1 MTIRIRRLALL
12 LPVLA
17 VGLSLE
23 LAAALHAQTAPAPA
37 LAGRVSSAAEGPME
51 GVLVTARKP
60 GSNVAVTVV
69 SDARGQYRFP
79 VSHLA
84 PGTYGLSIRAIGYDL
99 APRRPS
105 RSPRKRR
112 TTICGWCRPAISKT
126 RSPTANG

>member
-1 MTIRIRRLALL
+1 MTIRSRRLALL

-23 LAAALHAQTAPAPA
+23 LAAALHAQPPAPVA

-60 GSNVAVTVV
+60 GSNIEVTVV
-69 SDARGQYRFP
+69 SDASGRYHFP

-84 PGTYGLSIRAIGYDL
+84 PGAYALSIRAVGYDL
-99 APRRPS
+99 ATAPAVTVAAG
-105 RSPRKRR
+105 K
-112 TTICGWCRPAISKT
+112 TTD
-126 RSPTANG
+126 